1 MVLYNVYILYQS
13 SNIHINIY
21 NIVGWFTGVACVVQ
35 PVMPILDMLYS
46 SRLVL
51 EQLAGRYG
59 RMPQKWPPVVVAQL
73 RQRHTLLEQRIQR
86 VMCTLS
92 SASYFVLGNLRHGA
106 MH

>member
-1 MVLYNVYILYQS
+1 
-13 SNIHINIY
+13 
-21 NIVGWFTGVACVVQ
+21 
-35 PVMPILDMLYS
+35 MPILDMLYS

-86 VMCTLS
+86 VICTLS
-92 SASYFVLGNLRHGA
+92 SASYFVLGTLPHGA
-106 MH
+106 T